1 MAIVPAKWKSD
12 FSLLQNCSG
21 DGGADQRTNW
31 NVVHLLQIWLN
42 ILVYYWCRLSGL
54 FCYVSGYPAA
64 AIYYNRESLLRT
76 VQYTKGRWRSSR
88 PSGSRTAPVW
98 RADLLKFGA
107 PDVWC
112 ILCGVRLVGYFPTM
126 VCSAM
131 LVAYPAAAR
140 SRIARGLDLN
150 GRKDSGLDLN
160 VWIFITYGLIHQG
173 SVAIVPAKW
182 KSVSLF
188 SSSVHCTRWSI
199 LVCIGRHIIPT
210 TEFKA
215 SGVNWNCSQMGRFK
229 LIVFV
234 AIGNLYH
241 LR

>member
-1 MAIVPAKWKSD
+1 MEERT
-12 FSLLQNCSG
+12 SG
-21 DGGADQRTNW
+21 PTEMWCISFKFDLIYWCIIGADWVVCSAMSVAIQRRRFITIGN
-31 NVVHLLQIWLN
+31 L
-42 ILVYYWCRLSGL
+42 YYVR
-54 FCYVSGYPAA
+54 F
-64 AIYYNRESLLRT
+64 
-76 VQYTKGRWRSSR
+76 QYTKGRWRSSR